1 MSFVYSSCLR
11 RAGEGLSQFDNRIFH
26 MLPVAAGLV
35 FFDMRNY
42 HYDNGEFNVYIEWN
56 EELNSILNDR
66 LPSGGYFIKATKKQ
80 AEQLEERT
88 GGIPVYMKLIAHEGR
103 LYPYRT
109 YVIWN
114 GRPFSVEFNGNIL
127 IPVDYKKKAETVKIQ
142 GSQNGSKGSRTDV
155 SGSQRS
161 LFGTSQRDILFGSQG
176 GFFGTSQ
183 YGFFFGSQ
191 REFLTGSNKGF
202 FLGSQTGFV
211 VGSSRGY
218 LTGSNREFW
227 TSSNRPWM
235 YEWEYQN
242 GSQRSLFGTSQR
254 GIFFGSQS
262 RLFSTS
268 QRGNFFGSQGRFF
281 GTSQQGFLFGSRNI
295 FSYGS
300 NRGYLTGS
308 NREFWTSSNRPWM
321 YEWEYEN
328 GSQRGFLAG
337 SNRSLLTG
345 SNRNYL
351 AGSRYTSTFYQATDG
366 GADDYDIPHW
376 YYMPPEWQLI
386 NRSKRPC
393 SRKGGNSTFG
403 YGLDLI

>member
-1 MSFVYSSCLR
+1 MSFVYSLFLK
-11 RAGEGLSQFDNRIFH
+11 RAGEELSQFDNRISN

-42 HYDNGEFNVYIEWN
+42 RNDNGEFNVYIEWN

-66 LPSGGYFIKATKKQ
+66 LPSGGYFIKATRKQ
-80 AEQLEERT
+80 ARQLEEKT

-109 YVIWN
+109 YVMWN

-127 IPVDYKKKAETVKIQ
+127 IPVDYKKKAENVRIQ
-142 GSQNGSKGSRTDV
+142 GSQNGGKGNRMDV
-155 SGSQRS
+155 SGSQMSSQRS
-161 LFGTSQRDILFGSQG
+161 LFGTSQNKLLAGSQQG
-176 GFFGTSQ
+176 AFV
-183 YGFFFGSQ
+183 GSE
-191 REFLTGSNKGF
+191 REF
-202 FLGSQTGFV
+202 
-211 VGSSRGY
+211 

-227 TSSNRPWM
+227 TSSNRPWT
-235 YEWEYQN
+235 YEWEYEN
-242 GSQRSLFGTSQR
+242 GSQRSLFGGSQR
-254 GIFFGSQS
+254 S
-262 RLFSTS
+262 LFSTS

-281 GTSQQGFLFGSRNI
+281 GTSQQGFLFGSRNS

-308 NREFWTSSNRPWM
+308 NREFWTSSNRPWS

-328 GSQRGFLAG
+328 DSQRSLFGGSQRSLFGTSQQSFLFGSQRGFLAG
-337 SNRSLLTG
+337 SNRSFLTG

-351 AGSRYTSTFYQATDG
+351 AGSRYTPTFYQATDG

>member
-1 MSFVYSSCLR
+1 MSFVYSLFLQR
-11 RAGEGLSQFDNRIFH
+11 TGEELSQFDNRISN

-42 HYDNGEFNVYIEWN
+42 RNDNGEFNVYIEWN

-66 LPSGGYFIKATKKQ
+66 LPSGGYFIKATRKQ
-80 AEQLEERT
+80 ARQLEEKT

-109 YVIWN
+109 YVMWN

-127 IPVDYKKKAETVKIQ
+127 IPVDYKKKAENVRIQ
-142 GSQNGSKGSRTDV
+142 GSQNGGKGNRTDV
-155 SGSQRS
+155 SGSQMSSQRS
-161 LFGTSQRDILFGSQG
+161 IFGTSQSKILAGSQH
-176 GFFGTSQ
+176 GT
-183 YGFFFGSQ
+183 F
-191 REFLTGSNKGF
+191 
-202 FLGSQTGFV
+202 
-211 VGSSRGY
+211 VGSE
-218 LTGSNREFW
+218 REFW

-235 YEWEYQN
+235 YEWEYEN
-242 GSQRSLFGTSQR
+242 GSQRSLFGGSQR
-254 GIFFGSQS
+254 S
-262 RLFSTS
+262 LFSTS
-268 QRGNFFGSQGRFF
+268 QRGNFFGSQGRFS
-281 GTSQQGFLFGSRNI
+281 GTSQQGFLFGSRNS

-308 NREFWTSSNRPWM
+308 NREFWTSSNRPWS

-328 GSQRGFLAG
+328 GSQRSLFGGSQRSLFGTSQQSFLFGSQRGFLAG
-337 SNRSLLTG
+337 SNRSFLTG

-351 AGSRYTSTFYQATDG
+351 TGSRYTPTFYQATDG

>member
-1 MSFVYSSCLR
+1 MSFVYSLFLQR
-11 RAGEGLSQFDNRIFH
+11 TGEELSQFDNRISN

-42 HYDNGEFNVYIEWN
+42 RNDNGEFNVYIEWN

-66 LPSGGYFIKATKKQ
+66 LPSGGYFIKATGKQ
-80 AEQLEERT
+80 ARQLEEKT

-109 YVIWN
+109 YVMWN

-127 IPVDYKKKAETVKIQ
+127 IPVDYKKKAENVSIQ
-142 GSQNGSKGSRTDV
+142 GSQNGGKGNRTDV
-155 SGSQRS
+155 SGSQMSSQRGV
-161 LFGTSQRDILFGSQG
+161 FGTSQRGI
-176 GFFGTSQ
+176 
-183 YGFFFGSQ
+183 FFGSQ
-191 REFLTGSNKGF
+191 RGFLTGSNRGF
-202 FLGSQTGFV
+202 FFESQNGFSFGSN
-211 VGSSRGY
+211 RGY

-235 YEWEYQN
+235 YEWEYEN
-242 GSQRSLFGTSQR
+242 GSQRSLFGGSQR
-254 GIFFGSQS
+254 S
-262 RLFSTS
+262 LFSTS
-268 QRGNFFGSQGRFF
+268 QRGNFFGSQGRFW
-281 GTSQQGFLFGSRNI
+281 GTSQQGFLFGSQREFLTGSNRGFFFGSRNG
-295 FSYGS
+295 FFYGS

-337 SNRSLLTG
+337 S
-345 SNRNYL
+345 
-351 AGSRYTSTFYQATDG
+351 RYTPTFYQATDG

>member
-1 MSFVYSSCLR
+1 MSFVYSLFLK
-11 RAGEGLSQFDNRIFH
+11 RAGEELSQFDNRISN

-42 HYDNGEFNVYIEWN
+42 RNDNGEFNVYIEWN

-66 LPSGGYFIKATKKQ
+66 LPSGGYFIKATGKQ
-80 AEQLEERT
+80 ARQLEEKT

-109 YVIWN
+109 YVMWN

-127 IPVDYKKKAETVKIQ
+127 IPVDYKKKAENVRIQ
-142 GSQNGSKGSRTDV
+142 GSQNGGKGNCTDV
-155 SGSQRS
+155 SGSQMSSQRS
-161 LFGTSQRDILFGSQG
+161 LFGTSQSKILAGSQH
-176 GFFGTSQ
+176 GT
-183 YGFFFGSQ
+183 F
-191 REFLTGSNKGF
+191 
-202 FLGSQTGFV
+202 
-211 VGSSRGY
+211 VGSE
-218 LTGSNREFW
+218 REFW

-235 YEWEYQN
+235 YEWEYEN
-242 GSQRSLFGTSQR
+242 GSQRSLFGGSQR
-254 GIFFGSQS
+254 S
-262 RLFSTS
+262 LFSTS
-268 QRGNFFGSQGRFF
+268 QRGNFFGSQGRFS
-281 GTSQQGFLFGSRNI
+281 GTSQQGFLFGSQNS

-337 SNRSLLTG
+337 S
-345 SNRNYL
+345 
-351 AGSRYTSTFYQATDG
+351 RYTPTFYQATDG

>member
-1 MSFVYSSCLR
+1 MSFVYSLFLK
-11 RAGEGLSQFDNRIFH
+11 RAGEELSQFDNRISN

-42 HYDNGEFNVYIEWN
+42 RNDNGEFNVYIEWN

-66 LPSGGYFIKATKKQ
+66 LPSGGYFIKATGKQ
-80 AEQLEERT
+80 ARQLEEKT

-109 YVIWN
+109 YVMWN

-142 GSQNGSKGSRTDV
+142 GSQNGSKGKRTDV
-155 SGSQRS
+155 FGSQISSQRS
-161 LFGTSQRDILFGSQG
+161 LFGTSQNKLLAGSQQG
-176 GFFGTSQ
+176 AFV
-183 YGFFFGSQ
+183 GSE
-191 REFLTGSNKGF
+191 REF
-202 FLGSQTGFV
+202 
-211 VGSSRGY
+211 

-227 TSSNRPWM
+227 TSSNRPWT
-235 YEWEYQN
+235 YEWEYEN
-242 GSQRSLFGTSQR
+242 GSQRSLFGGSQR
-254 GIFFGSQS
+254 S
-262 RLFSTS
+262 LFSTS
-268 QRGNFFGSQGRFF
+268 QRGNFFGSQSRLF
-281 GTSQQGFLFGSRNI
+281 GTSQQSFLFGSQRG
-295 FSYGS
+295 SLTGS

-308 NREFWTSSNRPWM
+308 
-321 YEWEYEN
+321 
-328 GSQRGFLAG
+328 
-337 SNRSLLTG
+337 
-345 SNRNYL
+345 
-351 AGSRYTSTFYQATDG
+351 RYTPTFYQATDG

>member
-1 MSFVYSSCLR
+1 MSFVYSLFLK
-11 RAGEGLSQFDNRIFH
+11 RAGEELSQFDNRISN

-42 HYDNGEFNVYIEWN
+42 RNDNGEFNVYIEWN

-66 LPSGGYFIKATKKQ
+66 LPSGGYFIKATGKQ
-80 AEQLEERT
+80 ARQLEEKT

-109 YVIWN
+109 YVMWN

-127 IPVDYKKKAETVKIQ
+127 IPVDYKKKAENVRIQ
-142 GSQNGSKGSRTDV
+142 GSQNGGKGKRTDV
-155 SGSQRS
+155 SGSQMS
-161 LFGTSQRDILFGSQG
+161 SQRG
-176 GFFGTSQ
+176 
-183 YGFFFGSQ
+183 
-191 REFLTGSNKGF
+191 
-202 FLGSQTGFV
+202 V
-211 VGSSRGY
+211 
-218 LTGSNREFW
+218 
-227 TSSNRPWM
+227 
-235 YEWEYQN
+235 
-242 GSQRSLFGTSQR
+242 FGTSQR
-254 GIFFGSQS
+254 GIFF
-262 RLFSTS
+262 
-268 QRGNFFGSQGRFF
+268 
-281 GTSQQGFLFGSRNI
+281 
-295 FSYGS
+295 GS

-328 GSQRGFLAG
+328 GSQRSLFGGSQRSLFSTSQRGNFFGSQGRFWGTSQQRFLFGSQREILTGSNRGFFFGSRNGFFYGSNRGYLTGSNREFWTSSNRPWMYEWEYGNGSQRGFLAG
-337 SNRSLLTG
+337 SNRSFLTG

-351 AGSRYTSTFYQATDG
+351 TGSRYTPTFYQATDG

>member
-1 MSFVYSSCLR
+1 MSFVYSLFLQR
-11 RAGEGLSQFDNRIFH
+11 TGEELSQFDNRISN

-42 HYDNGEFNVYIEWN
+42 RNDNGEFNVYIEWN

-66 LPSGGYFIKATKKQ
+66 LPSGGYFIKATGKQ
-80 AEQLEERT
+80 ARQLEEKT

-109 YVIWN
+109 YVMWN

-127 IPVDYKKKAETVKIQ
+127 IPVDYKKKAENVRIQ
-142 GSQNGSKGSRTDV
+142 GSQNGGKGNRTDV
-155 SGSQRS
+155 SGSQMSSQRGV
-161 LFGTSQRDILFGSQG
+161 FGTSQRGI
-176 GFFGTSQ
+176 
-183 YGFFFGSQ
+183 FFGSQ
-191 REFLTGSNKGF
+191 RGFLTDSNRGFFFESQNGFSFGSN
-202 FLGSQTGFV
+202 
-211 VGSSRGY
+211 RGY

-235 YEWEYQN
+235 YEWEYEN
-242 GSQRSLFGTSQR
+242 GSQRSLFGGSQR
-254 GIFFGSQS
+254 S
-262 RLFSTS
+262 LFSTS
-268 QRGNFFGSQGRFF
+268 QRGNFFGSQGRFW
-281 GTSQQGFLFGSRNI
+281 GTSQQGFLFGSQREFLTGSNRGFFFGSRNG
-295 FSYGS
+295 FFYGS

-337 SNRSLLTG
+337 S
-345 SNRNYL
+345 
-351 AGSRYTSTFYQATDG
+351 RYTPTFYQATDG

>member
-1 MSFVYSSCLR
+1 MSFVYSLFLK
-11 RAGEGLSQFDNRIFH
+11 RAGEELSQFDNRISN

-42 HYDNGEFNVYIEWN
+42 RNDNGEFNVYIEWN

-66 LPSGGYFIKATKKQ
+66 LPSGGYFIKATGKQ
-80 AEQLEERT
+80 ARQLEEKT

-109 YVIWN
+109 YVMWN

-127 IPVDYKKKAETVKIQ
+127 IPVDYKKKAENVRIQ
-142 GSQNGSKGSRTDV
+142 GSQNGSKGKRTDV
-155 SGSQRS
+155 FGSQISSQRS
-161 LFGTSQRDILFGSQG
+161 LFGTSQ
-176 GFFGTSQ
+176 
-183 YGFFFGSQ
+183 
-191 REFLTGSNKGF
+191 NK
-202 FLGSQTGFV
+202 L
-211 VGSSRGY
+211 

-227 TSSNRPWM
+227 TSSNRPWT
-235 YEWEYQN
+235 YEWEYEN
-242 GSQRSLFGTSQR
+242 GSQRSLFGTSQN
-254 GIFFGSQS
+254 GFFFGSQ
-262 RLFSTS
+262 RE
-268 QRGNFFGSQGRFF
+268 
-281 GTSQQGFLFGSRNI
+281 FLT
-295 FSYGS
+295 GS

-328 GSQRGFLAG
+328 GSQRSLFGG
-337 SNRSLLTG
+337 SQRSLFSTSQRGNFFGSQSRLFGTSQQSFLFGSQRGFLTG
-345 SNRNYL
+345 SNRSFFFGSQNGFSVGSNRGYL
-351 AGSRYTSTFYQATDG
+351 MGSNREFWTSSNRPWMHEWEYENGSRYTPTFYQATDG

>member
-1 MSFVYSSCLR
+1 MSFVYSLFLK
-11 RAGEGLSQFDNRIFH
+11 RAGEELSQFDNRISN

-42 HYDNGEFNVYIEWN
+42 RNDNGEFNVYIEWN

-66 LPSGGYFIKATKKQ
+66 LPSGGYFIKITGKQ
-80 AEQLEERT
+80 ARQLEEKT

-109 YVIWN
+109 YVMWN

-127 IPVDYKKKAETVKIQ
+127 IPVDYKKKAENVRIQ
-142 GSQNGSKGSRTDV
+142 GSQNGGKGNRMDV
-155 SGSQRS
+155 SGSQMSSQRS
-161 LFGTSQRDILFGSQG
+161 LFGTSQNKLLAGSQQG
-176 GFFGTSQ
+176 AFV
-183 YGFFFGSQ
+183 GSE
-191 REFLTGSNKGF
+191 REF
-202 FLGSQTGFV
+202 
-211 VGSSRGY
+211 

-227 TSSNRPWM
+227 TSSNRPWT
-235 YEWEYQN
+235 YEWEYENGSQRSLFG
-242 GSQRSLFGTSQR
+242 GSQRSLFGTSQN
-254 GIFFGSQS
+254 GFFFGSQ
-262 RLFSTS
+262 RE
-268 QRGNFFGSQGRFF
+268 
-281 GTSQQGFLFGSRNI
+281 FLT
-295 FSYGS
+295 GS

-308 NREFWTSSNRPWM
+308 NREFWTSSNRPWS

-328 GSQRGFLAG
+328 GSQRSLFGGSQRSLFGTSQQSFLFGSQRGFLAG
-337 SNRSLLTG
+337 SNRSFLTG
-345 SNRNYL
+345 SNRGYL
-351 AGSRYTSTFYQATDG
+351 TGSRYTPTFYQATDG

>member
-1 MSFVYSSCLR
+1 MSFVYSLFLK
-11 RAGEGLSQFDNRIFH
+11 RAGEELSQFDNRISN

-42 HYDNGEFNVYIEWN
+42 RNDNGEFNVYIEWN

-66 LPSGGYFIKATKKQ
+66 LPSGGYFIKATGKQ
-80 AEQLEERT
+80 ARQLEEKT

-109 YVIWN
+109 YVMWN

-127 IPVDYKKKAETVKIQ
+127 IPVDYKKKAENVRIQ
-142 GSQNGSKGSRTDV
+142 GSQNGGKGNRTDV
-155 SGSQRS
+155 SGSQMS
-161 LFGTSQRDILFGSQG
+161 SQRG
-176 GFFGTSQ
+176 
-183 YGFFFGSQ
+183 
-191 REFLTGSNKGF
+191 
-202 FLGSQTGFV
+202 V
-211 VGSSRGY
+211 
-218 LTGSNREFW
+218 
-227 TSSNRPWM
+227 
-235 YEWEYQN
+235 
-242 GSQRSLFGTSQR
+242 FGTSQR
-254 GIFFGSQS
+254 GIFFGSQ
-262 RLFSTS
+262 R
-268 QRGNFFGSQGRFF
+268 
-281 GTSQQGFLFGSRNI
+281 GFLTDSNRGFFFESQNG
-295 FSYGS
+295 FSFGS

-328 GSQRGFLAG
+328 GSQRSLFGGSQRSLFSTSQRGNFFGSQGRFWGTSQQGFLFG
-337 SNRSLLTG
+337 SQREFLTG
-345 SNRNYL
+345 SNRGFFFGSRNGFFYGSNRGYLMGSNREFWTSSNRPWMYEWEYENGSQRGFL
-351 AGSRYTSTFYQATDG
+351 AGSRYTPTFYQATDG

>member
-1 MSFVYSSCLR
+1 MTPVRQKNWDSIFVGVRMEIWMSFVYSLFLQR
-11 RAGEGLSQFDNRIFH
+11 TGEELSQFDNRISN

-42 HYDNGEFNVYIEWN
+42 RNDNGEFNVYIEWN

-66 LPSGGYFIKATKKQ
+66 LPSGGYFIKATRKQ
-80 AEQLEERT
+80 ARQLEEKT

-109 YVIWN
+109 YVMWN

-127 IPVDYKKKAETVKIQ
+127 IPVDYKKKAENVRIQ
-142 GSQNGSKGSRTDV
+142 GSQNGGKGNRTDV
-155 SGSQRS
+155 SGSRMSSQRS
-161 LFGTSQRDILFGSQG
+161 LFGTSQSKILAGSQH
-176 GFFGTSQ
+176 GT
-183 YGFFFGSQ
+183 F
-191 REFLTGSNKGF
+191 
-202 FLGSQTGFV
+202 
-211 VGSSRGY
+211 VGS
-218 LTGSNREFW
+218 E
-227 TSSNRPWM
+227 
-235 YEWEYQN
+235 
-242 GSQRSLFGTSQR
+242 
-254 GIFFGSQS
+254 
-262 RLFSTS
+262 
-268 QRGNFFGSQGRFF
+268 
-281 GTSQQGFLFGSRNI
+281 
-295 FSYGS
+295 
-300 NRGYLTGS
+300 
-308 NREFWTSSNRPWM
+308 REFWTSSNRPWM

-337 SNRSLLTG
+337 SNRSFLTG

-351 AGSRYTSTFYQATDG
+351 AGSRYTPTFYQATDG

>member
-1 MSFVYSSCLR
+1 MSFVYSLFLK
-11 RAGEGLSQFDNRIFH
+11 RAGEELSQFDNRISN

-42 HYDNGEFNVYIEWN
+42 RNDNGEFNVYIEWN

-66 LPSGGYFIKATKKQ
+66 LPSGGYFIKATGKQ
-80 AEQLEERT
+80 ARQLEEKT

-109 YVIWN
+109 YVMWN

-127 IPVDYKKKAETVKIQ
+127 IPVDYKKKAENVRIQ
-142 GSQNGSKGSRTDV
+142 GSQNGSKGKRTDV
-155 SGSQRS
+155 FGSQISSQRS
-161 LFGTSQRDILFGSQG
+161 LFGTSQSGL
-176 GFFGTSQ
+176 
-183 YGFFFGSQ
+183 
-191 REFLTGSNKGF
+191 
-202 FLGSQTGFV
+202 
-211 VGSSRGY
+211 

-227 TSSNRPWM
+227 TSSNRPWT
-235 YEWEYQN
+235 YEWEYENGSQRSLFE
-242 GSQRSLFGTSQR
+242 GSQRSLFGTSQN
-254 GIFFGSQS
+254 GFF
-262 RLFSTS
+262 F
-268 QRGNFFGSQGRFF
+268 
-281 GTSQQGFLFGSRNI
+281 
-295 FSYGS
+295 GS

-328 GSQRGFLAG
+328 GSQRSLFGG
-337 SNRSLLTG
+337 SQRSLFSTSQRGNFFGSQSRLFGTSQQSFLFGSQRGSLTG
-345 SNRNYL
+345 SNRGYL
-351 AGSRYTSTFYQATDG
+351 TGSRYTPTFYQATDG
-366 GADDYDIPHW
+366 GAGDYDIPHW

>member
-1 MSFVYSSCLR
+1 MSFVYSLFLQR
-11 RAGEGLSQFDNRIFH
+11 TGEELSQFDNRISN

-42 HYDNGEFNVYIEWN
+42 RNDNGEFNVYIEWN

-66 LPSGGYFIKATKKQ
+66 LPSGGYFIKATGKQ
-80 AEQLEERT
+80 ARQLEEKT

-109 YVIWN
+109 YVMWN

-127 IPVDYKKKAETVKIQ
+127 IPVDYKKKAENVRIQ
-142 GSQNGSKGSRTDV
+142 GSQNGGKGNGTDV
-155 SGSQRS
+155 SGSQMSSQRS
-161 LFGTSQRDILFGSQG
+161 LFGTSQSKILAGSQH
-176 GFFGTSQ
+176 GT
-183 YGFFFGSQ
+183 F
-191 REFLTGSNKGF
+191 
-202 FLGSQTGFV
+202 
-211 VGSSRGY
+211 VGSE
-218 LTGSNREFW
+218 REFW

-235 YEWEYQN
+235 YEWEYEN

-268 QRGNFFGSQGRFF
+268 QRGNFFGSQGRFS
-281 GTSQQGFLFGSRNI
+281 GTSQQGFLFGSRRGFLTGSNRG
-295 FSYGS
+295 FFFGSRNGFFYGS

-337 SNRSLLTG
+337 SNRSFLTG

-351 AGSRYTSTFYQATDG
+351 AGSRYTPTFYQATDG

>member
-1 MSFVYSSCLR
+1 MSFVYSLFLK
-11 RAGEGLSQFDNRIFH
+11 RAGEELSQFDNRISN

-42 HYDNGEFNVYIEWN
+42 RNDNGEFNVYIEWN

-66 LPSGGYFIKATKKQ
+66 LPSGGYFIKATRKQ
-80 AEQLEERT
+80 ARQLEEKT

-109 YVIWN
+109 YVMWN

-127 IPVDYKKKAETVKIQ
+127 IPVDYKKKAENVRIQ
-142 GSQNGSKGSRTDV
+142 GSQNGGKGNRTDV
-155 SGSQRS
+155 SGSQMS
-161 LFGTSQRDILFGSQG
+161 SQRG
-176 GFFGTSQ
+176 
-183 YGFFFGSQ
+183 
-191 REFLTGSNKGF
+191 
-202 FLGSQTGFV
+202 V
-211 VGSSRGY
+211 
-218 LTGSNREFW
+218 
-227 TSSNRPWM
+227 
-235 YEWEYQN
+235 
-242 GSQRSLFGTSQR
+242 FGTSQR
-254 GIFFGSQS
+254 GFLTGSNRGFFFESQNG
-262 RLFSTS
+262 FS
-268 QRGNFFGSQGRFF
+268 F
-281 GTSQQGFLFGSRNI
+281 
-295 FSYGS
+295 GS

-337 SNRSLLTG
+337 S
-345 SNRNYL
+345 
-351 AGSRYTSTFYQATDG
+351 RYTPTFYQVTDG

>member
-1 MSFVYSSCLR
+1 MSFVYSLFLK
-11 RAGEGLSQFDNRIFH
+11 RAGEELSQFDNRISN
-26 MLPVAAGLV
+26 MLPVAAGLF

-42 HYDNGEFNVYIEWN
+42 RNDNGEFNVYIEWN

-66 LPSGGYFIKATKKQ
+66 LPSGGYFIKATGKQ
-80 AEQLEERT
+80 ARQLEEKT

-109 YVIWN
+109 YVMWN

-127 IPVDYKKKAETVKIQ
+127 IPVDYKKKAENVRIQ
-142 GSQNGSKGSRTDV
+142 GSQNGGKGNRTDV
-155 SGSQRS
+155 SGSQMS
-161 LFGTSQRDILFGSQG
+161 SQRG
-176 GFFGTSQ
+176 
-183 YGFFFGSQ
+183 
-191 REFLTGSNKGF
+191 
-202 FLGSQTGFV
+202 V
-211 VGSSRGY
+211 
-218 LTGSNREFW
+218 
-227 TSSNRPWM
+227 
-235 YEWEYQN
+235 
-242 GSQRSLFGTSQR
+242 FGTSQR
-254 GIFFGSQS
+254 GIFFGSQ
-262 RLFSTS
+262 R
-268 QRGNFFGSQGRFF
+268 
-281 GTSQQGFLFGSRNI
+281 GFLTDSNRGFFFESQNG
-295 FSYGS
+295 FSFGS

-337 SNRSLLTG
+337 S
-345 SNRNYL
+345 
-351 AGSRYTSTFYQATDG
+351 RYTPTFYQATDG

>member
-1 MSFVYSSCLR
+1 MSFVYSLFLK
-11 RAGEGLSQFDNRIFH
+11 RAGEELSQFDNRISN

-42 HYDNGEFNVYIEWN
+42 RNDNGEFNVYIEWN

-66 LPSGGYFIKATKKQ
+66 LPSGGYFIKATGKQ
-80 AEQLEERT
+80 ARQLEEKT

-109 YVIWN
+109 YVMWN

-127 IPVDYKKKAETVKIQ
+127 IPVDYKKKAENMRIQ
-142 GSQNGSKGSRTDV
+142 GSQNGGKGNRTDV
-155 SGSQRS
+155 SGSQMSSQRGV
-161 LFGTSQRDILFGSQG
+161 FGTSQRGI
-176 GFFGTSQ
+176 
-183 YGFFFGSQ
+183 FFGSQ
-191 REFLTGSNKGF
+191 RGFLTDSNRGFFFESQNGFSFGSN
-202 FLGSQTGFV
+202 
-211 VGSSRGY
+211 RGY

-235 YEWEYQN
+235 YEWEYEN
-242 GSQRSLFGTSQR
+242 GSQRSLFGGSQR
-254 GIFFGSQS
+254 S
-262 RLFSTS
+262 LFSTS
-268 QRGNFFGSQGRFF
+268 QRGNFFGSQGRFW
-281 GTSQQGFLFGSRNI
+281 GTSQQGFLFGSQREFLTGSNRGFFFGSRNG
-295 FSYGS
+295 FFYGS

-337 SNRSLLTG
+337 S
-345 SNRNYL
+345 
-351 AGSRYTSTFYQATDG
+351 RYTPTFYQATDG

>member
-1 MSFVYSSCLR
+1 MSFVYSLFLQR
-11 RAGEGLSQFDNRIFH
+11 TGEELSQFDNRISN

-42 HYDNGEFNVYIEWN
+42 RNDNGEFNVYIEWN

-66 LPSGGYFIKATKKQ
+66 LPSGGYFIKATRKQ
-80 AEQLEERT
+80 ARQLEEKT

-109 YVIWN
+109 YVMWN

-127 IPVDYKKKAETVKIQ
+127 IPVDYKKKAENVRIQ
-142 GSQNGSKGSRTDV
+142 GSQNGGKGNRTDV
-155 SGSQRS
+155 SGSQMSSQRS
-161 LFGTSQRDILFGSQG
+161 LFGTSQSKILAGSQH
-176 GFFGTSQ
+176 GT
-183 YGFFFGSQ
+183 F
-191 REFLTGSNKGF
+191 
-202 FLGSQTGFV
+202 
-211 VGSSRGY
+211 VGSE
-218 LTGSNREFW
+218 REFW

-235 YEWEYQN
+235 YEWEYEN

-262 RLFSTS
+262 RFFSTS
-268 QRGNFFGSQGRFF
+268 QRGNFFGSQGRFS
-281 GTSQQGFLFGSRNI
+281 GTSQQGFLFGSRRGFLTGSNRG
-295 FSYGS
+295 FFFGSRNGFFYGS

-337 SNRSLLTG
+337 SNRSFLTG

-351 AGSRYTSTFYQATDG
+351 AGSRYTPTFYQATDVG
-366 GADDYDIPHW
+366 VDDYDIPHW

>member
-1 MSFVYSSCLR
+1 MSFVYSLFLQR
-11 RAGEGLSQFDNRIFH
+11 TGEELSQFDNRISN

-42 HYDNGEFNVYIEWN
+42 RNDNGEFNVYIEWN

-66 LPSGGYFIKATKKQ
+66 LPSGGYFIKATRKQ
-80 AEQLEERT
+80 ARQLEEKT

-109 YVIWN
+109 YVMWN

-127 IPVDYKKKAETVKIQ
+127 IPVDYKKKAENVRIQ
-142 GSQNGSKGSRTDV
+142 GSQNGGKGKRTDV
-155 SGSQRS
+155 SGSQMS
-161 LFGTSQRDILFGSQG
+161 SQRG
-176 GFFGTSQ
+176 
-183 YGFFFGSQ
+183 
-191 REFLTGSNKGF
+191 
-202 FLGSQTGFV
+202 V
-211 VGSSRGY
+211 
-218 LTGSNREFW
+218 
-227 TSSNRPWM
+227 
-235 YEWEYQN
+235 
-242 GSQRSLFGTSQR
+242 FGTSQR
-254 GIFFGSQS
+254 GIFFGSQ
-262 RLFSTS
+262 R
-268 QRGNFFGSQGRFF
+268 
-281 GTSQQGFLFGSRNI
+281 GFLTGSNRGFFFESQNG
-295 FSYGS
+295 FSFGS

-328 GSQRGFLAG
+328 GSQRSLFGGSQRSLFSTSQRGNFFGSQSRLFGTSQQSFLFGSQRGFLTGSNRSFFFGSQNGFSFGSNRGYLTGSNREFWTSSNRPWMYEWEYENGSQCGFLAG
-337 SNRSLLTG
+337 SNRSFLTG

-351 AGSRYTSTFYQATDG
+351 AGSRYTPTFYQATDG

>member
-1 MSFVYSSCLR
+1 MSFVYSLFLK
-11 RAGEGLSQFDNRIFH
+11 RAGEELSQFDNRISN

-42 HYDNGEFNVYIEWN
+42 RNDNGEFNVYIEWN

-66 LPSGGYFIKATKKQ
+66 LPSGGYFIKATGKQ
-80 AEQLEERT
+80 ARQLEEKT

-109 YVIWN
+109 YVMWN

-127 IPVDYKKKAETVKIQ
+127 IPVDYKKKAENVRIQ
-142 GSQNGSKGSRTDV
+142 GSQNGSKGNRMDV
-155 SGSQRS
+155 SGSQMSSQRSLFGTSQNKLLAGSQQGAFVGSEREFLTGSNREFWMSSNRPWTYEWEYENGSQRSLFGGSQRS
-161 LFGTSQRDILFGSQG
+161 LFGTSQN
-176 GFFGTSQ
+176 
-183 YGFFFGSQ
+183 GFFFGSQ
-191 REFLTGSNKGF
+191 REFLT
-202 FLGSQTGFV
+202 
-211 VGSSRGY
+211 
-218 LTGSNREFW
+218 
-227 TSSNRPWM
+227 
-235 YEWEYQN
+235 
-242 GSQRSLFGTSQR
+242 
-254 GIFFGSQS
+254 
-262 RLFSTS
+262 
-268 QRGNFFGSQGRFF
+268 
-281 GTSQQGFLFGSRNI
+281 
-295 FSYGS
+295 GS

-328 GSQRGFLAG
+328 GSQRSLFSTSQRGNFFGSQSRLFGTSQQSFLFGSQRGFLAG
-337 SNRSLLTG
+337 SNRSFLTG

-351 AGSRYTSTFYQATDG
+351 AGSRYTPTFYQATDG

>member
-1 MSFVYSSCLR
+1 MSFVYSLFLK
-11 RAGEGLSQFDNRIFH
+11 RAGEELSQFDNRISN

-42 HYDNGEFNVYIEWN
+42 RNDNGEFNVYIEWN

-66 LPSGGYFIKATKKQ
+66 LPSGGYFIKATGKQ
-80 AEQLEERT
+80 ARQLEEKT

-109 YVIWN
+109 YVMWN

-127 IPVDYKKKAETVKIQ
+127 IPVDYKKKAENVRIQ
-142 GSQNGSKGSRTDV
+142 GSQNGGKGKRTDV
-155 SGSQRS
+155 SGSQMSSQRGV
-161 LFGTSQRDILFGSQG
+161 FGTSQRGI
-176 GFFGTSQ
+176 
-183 YGFFFGSQ
+183 FFGSQ
-191 REFLTGSNKGF
+191 RGFLTGSNRGF
-202 FLGSQTGFV
+202 FFESQNGFSFGSN
-211 VGSSRGY
+211 RGY

-235 YEWEYQN
+235 YEWEYEN
-242 GSQRSLFGTSQR
+242 GSQRSLFGGSQR
-254 GIFFGSQS
+254 S
-262 RLFSTS
+262 LFSTS
-268 QRGNFFGSQGRFF
+268 QRGNFFGSQSRLF
-281 GTSQQGFLFGSRNI
+281 GTSQQSFLFGSQRGFLTGSNRS
-295 FSYGS
+295 FFFGS

-337 SNRSLLTG
+337 S
-345 SNRNYL
+345 
-351 AGSRYTSTFYQATDG
+351 RYTPTFYQATDG

>member
-1 MSFVYSSCLR
+1 MSFVYSLFLK
-11 RAGEGLSQFDNRIFH
+11 RAGEELSQFDNRISN

-42 HYDNGEFNVYIEWN
+42 RNDNGEFNVYIEWN
-56 EELNSILNDR
+56 EELNSVLNDR
-66 LPSGGYFIKATKKQ
+66 LPSGGYFIKATGKQ
-80 AEQLEERT
+80 ARQLEEKT

-109 YVIWN
+109 YVMWN

-142 GSQNGSKGSRTDV
+142 GSQNGSKGNRMDV
-155 SGSQRS
+155 SGSQMSSSQRS
-161 LFGTSQRDILFGSQG
+161 LFGTSQSGL
-176 GFFGTSQ
+176 
-183 YGFFFGSQ
+183 
-191 REFLTGSNKGF
+191 
-202 FLGSQTGFV
+202 
-211 VGSSRGY
+211 

-227 TSSNRPWM
+227 TSSNRPWT
-235 YEWEYQN
+235 YEWEYENGSQRSLFG
-242 GSQRSLFGTSQR
+242 GSQRSLFGTSQN
-254 GIFFGSQS
+254 GFFFGSQREFLTGS
-262 RLFSTS
+262 N
-268 QRGNFFGSQGRFF
+268 RGFFFGSQNGFF
-281 GTSQQGFLFGSRNI
+281 F
-295 FSYGS
+295 GS

-328 GSQRGFLAG
+328 GSQRSLFSTSQRGIYFG
-337 SNRSLLTG
+337 SQREFLTG
-345 SNRNYL
+345 SNRSFFFGSQRSLSFGSNRGYL
-351 AGSRYTSTFYQATDG
+351 TGSRYTPTFYQATDG

-386 NRSKRPC
+386 NRSKRPF

>member
-1 MSFVYSSCLR
+1 MSFVYSLFLK
-11 RAGEGLSQFDNRIFH
+11 RAGEELSQFDNRISN

-42 HYDNGEFNVYIEWN
+42 RNDNGEFNVYIEWN

-66 LPSGGYFIKATKKQ
+66 LPSGGYFIKATRKQ
-80 AEQLEERT
+80 ARQLEEKT

-109 YVIWN
+109 YVMWN

-127 IPVDYKKKAETVKIQ
+127 IPVDYKKKAENVRIQ
-142 GSQNGSKGSRTDV
+142 GSQNGGKGKRTDV
-155 SGSQRS
+155 SGSQMSSQRGV
-161 LFGTSQRDILFGSQG
+161 FGTSQRGI
-176 GFFGTSQ
+176 
-183 YGFFFGSQ
+183 FFGSQ
-191 REFLTGSNKGF
+191 RGFLTGSNRGF
-202 FLGSQTGFV
+202 FFESQNGFSFGSN
-211 VGSSRGY
+211 RGY

-235 YEWEYQN
+235 YEWEYEN
-242 GSQRSLFGTSQR
+242 GSQRSLFGGSQR
-254 GIFFGSQS
+254 S
-262 RLFSTS
+262 LFSTS
-268 QRGNFFGSQGRFF
+268 QRGNFFGSQSRLF
-281 GTSQQGFLFGSRNI
+281 GTSQQSFLFGSQRGFLTGSNRSFFFGSQNG
-295 FSYGS
+295 FSFGS

-337 SNRSLLTG
+337 S
-345 SNRNYL
+345 
-351 AGSRYTSTFYQATDG
+351 RYTPTFYQVTDG

>member
-1 MSFVYSSCLR
+1 MSFVYSLFLK
-11 RAGEGLSQFDNRIFH
+11 RAGEELSQFDNRISN

-42 HYDNGEFNVYIEWN
+42 RNDNGEFNVYIEWN

-66 LPSGGYFIKATKKQ
+66 LPSGGYFIKATGKQ
-80 AEQLEERT
+80 ARQLEEKT

-109 YVIWN
+109 YVMWN

-127 IPVDYKKKAETVKIQ
+127 IPVDYKKKAENVRIQ
-142 GSQNGSKGSRTDV
+142 GSQNGGKGNRMDV
-155 SGSQRS
+155 SGSQMSSQRS
-161 LFGTSQRDILFGSQG
+161 LFGTSQ
-176 GFFGTSQ
+176 
-183 YGFFFGSQ
+183 
-191 REFLTGSNKGF
+191 NKLLAG
-202 FLGSQTGFV
+202 
-211 VGSSRGY
+211 
-218 LTGSNREFW
+218 
-227 TSSNRPWM
+227 
-235 YEWEYQN
+235 
-242 GSQRSLFGTSQR
+242 
-254 GIFFGSQS
+254 
-262 RLFSTS
+262 
-268 QRGNFFGSQGRFF
+268 
-281 GTSQQGFLFGSRNI
+281 SQQGAFVGSERE
-295 FSYGS
+295 F
-300 NRGYLTGS
+300 LTGS

-328 GSQRGFLAG
+328 GSQRSLFGGSQRSLFGTSQNGFFFGSQREFLTGSNRGYLMGSNREFWTSSNRPWSYEWEYENGSQRSLFGGSQRSLFGTSQQSFLFGSQRGFLAG
-337 SNRSLLTG
+337 SNRSFLTG

-351 AGSRYTSTFYQATDG
+351 AGSRYTPTFYQATDG

>member
-1 MSFVYSSCLR
+1 MSFVYSLFLK
-11 RAGEGLSQFDNRIFH
+11 RAGEELSQFDNRISN

-42 HYDNGEFNVYIEWN
+42 RNDNGEFNVYIEWN
-56 EELNSILNDR
+56 EELNSVLNDR
-66 LPSGGYFIKATKKQ
+66 LPSGGYFIKATGKQ
-80 AEQLEERT
+80 ARQLEEKT

-109 YVIWN
+109 YVMWN

-142 GSQNGSKGSRTDV
+142 GSQNGSKGNRMDV
-155 SGSQRS
+155 SGSQMSSSQRS
-161 LFGTSQRDILFGSQG
+161 LFGTSQNKILAGSQQG
-176 GFFGTSQ
+176 AFV
-183 YGFFFGSQ
+183 GSE

-202 FLGSQTGFV
+202 FLGSQTGFAV
-211 VGSSRGY
+211 
-218 LTGSNREFW
+218 
-227 TSSNRPWM
+227 
-235 YEWEYQN
+235 
-242 GSQRSLFGTSQR
+242 
-254 GIFFGSQS
+254 
-262 RLFSTS
+262 
-268 QRGNFFGSQGRFF
+268 
-281 GTSQQGFLFGSRNI
+281 
-295 FSYGS
+295 GS

-328 GSQRGFLAG
+328 GSQRSLFGG
-337 SNRSLLTG
+337 SQRSLFSTSQRGNFFGSQSRLFGTSQQSFLFGSQRGSLTG
-345 SNRNYL
+345 SNRGYL
-351 AGSRYTSTFYQATDG
+351 TGSRYTPTFYQATDG
-366 GADDYDIPHW
+366 GAGDYDIPHW

>member
-1 MSFVYSSCLR
+1 MSFVYSLFLK
-11 RAGEGLSQFDNRIFH
+11 RAGEELSQFDNRISN

-42 HYDNGEFNVYIEWN
+42 RNDNGEFNVYIEWN

-66 LPSGGYFIKATKKQ
+66 LPSGGYFIKATRKQ
-80 AEQLEERT
+80 ARQLEEKT

-109 YVIWN
+109 YVMWN

-127 IPVDYKKKAETVKIQ
+127 IPVDYKKKAENVRIQ
-142 GSQNGSKGSRTDV
+142 GSQNGGKGNRTDV
-155 SGSQRS
+155 SGSQMSSQRGV
-161 LFGTSQRDILFGSQG
+161 FGTSQRGI
-176 GFFGTSQ
+176 
-183 YGFFFGSQ
+183 FFGSQ
-191 REFLTGSNKGF
+191 RGFLTGSNRGF
-202 FLGSQTGFV
+202 FFESQNGFSFGSN
-211 VGSSRGY
+211 RGY

-235 YEWEYQN
+235 YEWEYEN
-242 GSQRSLFGTSQR
+242 GSQRSLFGGSQR
-254 GIFFGSQS
+254 S
-262 RLFSTS
+262 LFSTS
-268 QRGNFFGSQGRFF
+268 QRGNFFGSQGRFL
-281 GTSQQGFLFGSRNI
+281 GTSQQGFLFGSQREFLTGSNRGFFFGSRNG
-295 FSYGS
+295 FFYGS

-337 SNRSLLTG
+337 S
-345 SNRNYL
+345 
-351 AGSRYTSTFYQATDG
+351 RYTPTFYQATDG

>member
-1 MSFVYSSCLR
+1 MGFVYSLFLK
-11 RAGEGLSQFDNRIFH
+11 RAGEELSQFDNRISN

-42 HYDNGEFNVYIEWN
+42 RNDNGEFNVYIEWN

-66 LPSGGYFIKATKKQ
+66 LPSGGYFIKATRKQ
-80 AEQLEERT
+80 ARQLEEKT

-109 YVIWN
+109 YVMWN

-142 GSQNGSKGSRTDV
+142 GSQNGSKGKRTDV
-155 SGSQRS
+155 SGSQISSQRN
-161 LFGTSQRDILFGSQG
+161 LFGTSQNKLLAGSQQG
-176 GFFGTSQ
+176 AFVGSERGFLTGSNQ
-183 YGFFFGSQ
+183 SFFFGSQ
-191 REFLTGSNKGF
+191 NGF
-202 FLGSQTGFV
+202 FF
-211 VGSSRGY
+211 GSSRGY

-227 TSSNRPWM
+227 TSSNRPWS
-235 YEWEYQN
+235 YEWEYEN

-254 GIFFGSQS
+254 GIFFGSQG
-262 RLFSTS
+262 RFSGTS
-268 QRGNFFGSQGRFF
+268 QKGFFLGSQREILTGSNWSFFFGSQRSLSF
-281 GTSQQGFLFGSRNI
+281 
-295 FSYGS
+295 GS

-308 NREFWTSSNRPWM
+308 
-321 YEWEYEN
+321 
-328 GSQRGFLAG
+328 Q
-337 SNRSLLTG
+337 
-345 SNRNYL
+345 
-351 AGSRYTSTFYQATDG
+351 YTPTFYQTTDG
-366 GADDYDIPHW
+366 GVDDYDIPHW

>member
-1 MSFVYSSCLR
+1 MSFVYSLFLK
-11 RAGEGLSQFDNRIFH
+11 RAGEELSQFDNRISN

-42 HYDNGEFNVYIEWN
+42 RNDNGEFNVYIEWN

-66 LPSGGYFIKATKKQ
+66 LPSGGYFIKATRKQ
-80 AEQLEERT
+80 ARQLEEKT

-109 YVIWN
+109 YVMWN

-127 IPVDYKKKAETVKIQ
+127 IPVDYKKKAENVRIQ
-142 GSQNGSKGSRTDV
+142 GSQNGGKGNRTDV
-155 SGSQRS
+155 SGSQMSSQRGV
-161 LFGTSQRDILFGSQG
+161 FGTSQRGI
-176 GFFGTSQ
+176 
-183 YGFFFGSQ
+183 FFGSQ
-191 REFLTGSNKGF
+191 RGFLTDSNRGFFFESQNGFSFGSN
-202 FLGSQTGFV
+202 
-211 VGSSRGY
+211 RGY

-235 YEWEYQN
+235 YEWEYEN
-242 GSQRSLFGTSQR
+242 GSQRSLFGGSQR
-254 GIFFGSQS
+254 S
-262 RLFSTS
+262 LFSTS
-268 QRGNFFGSQGRFF
+268 QRGNFFGSQGRFW
-281 GTSQQGFLFGSRNI
+281 GTSQQGFLFGSQREFLTGSNRGFFFGSRNG

-337 SNRSLLTG
+337 S
-345 SNRNYL
+345 
-351 AGSRYTSTFYQATDG
+351 RYTPTFYQATDG

>member
-1 MSFVYSSCLR
+1 MSFVYSLFLQR
-11 RAGEGLSQFDNRIFH
+11 TGEELSQFDNRISN

-42 HYDNGEFNVYIEWN
+42 RNDNGEFNVYIEWN

-66 LPSGGYFIKATKKQ
+66 LPSGGYFIKATGKQ
-80 AEQLEERT
+80 ARQLEEKT

-109 YVIWN
+109 YVMWN

-127 IPVDYKKKAETVKIQ
+127 IPVDYKKKAENVRIQ
-142 GSQNGSKGSRTDV
+142 GSQNGGKGKRTDV
-155 SGSQRS
+155 SGSQMSSQRS
-161 LFGTSQRDILFGSQG
+161 LFGTSQSKILAGSQQ
-176 GFFGTSQ
+176 GT
-183 YGFFFGSQ
+183 FVGSE

-202 FLGSQTGFV
+202 FLGRQTGFAV
-211 VGSSRGY
+211 
-218 LTGSNREFW
+218 
-227 TSSNRPWM
+227 
-235 YEWEYQN
+235 
-242 GSQRSLFGTSQR
+242 
-254 GIFFGSQS
+254 
-262 RLFSTS
+262 
-268 QRGNFFGSQGRFF
+268 
-281 GTSQQGFLFGSRNI
+281 
-295 FSYGS
+295 GS

-328 GSQRGFLAG
+328 GSQRSLFGG
-337 SNRSLLTG
+337 SQRSLFSTSQRGNFFGSQSRLFGTSQQSFLFGSQRGFLTG
-345 SNRNYL
+345 SNRSFFFGSQNGFSFGSNRGYL
-351 AGSRYTSTFYQATDG
+351 TGSNREFWTSSNRPWMHEWEYENGSRYTPTFYQATDG

>member
-1 MSFVYSSCLR
+1 MTPVRQKNWDSIFVGVRMEIWMSFVYSLFLQR
-11 RAGEGLSQFDNRIFH
+11 TGEELSQFDNRISN

-42 HYDNGEFNVYIEWN
+42 RNDNGEFNVYIEWN

-66 LPSGGYFIKATKKQ
+66 LPSGGYFIKATRKQ
-80 AEQLEERT
+80 ARQLEEKT

-109 YVIWN
+109 YVMWN

-127 IPVDYKKKAETVKIQ
+127 IPVDYKKKAENVRIQ
-142 GSQNGSKGSRTDV
+142 GSQNGGKGNRTDV
-155 SGSQRS
+155 SGSRMSSQRS
-161 LFGTSQRDILFGSQG
+161 LFGTSQSKILAGSQH
-176 GFFGTSQ
+176 GT
-183 YGFFFGSQ
+183 F
-191 REFLTGSNKGF
+191 
-202 FLGSQTGFV
+202 
-211 VGSSRGY
+211 VGSE
-218 LTGSNREFW
+218 REFW

-235 YEWEYQN
+235 YEWEYEN
-242 GSQRSLFGTSQR
+242 GSQRSLFGGSQR
-254 GIFFGSQS
+254 S
-262 RLFSTS
+262 LFSTS
-268 QRGNFFGSQGRFF
+268 QRGNFFGSQGRFS
-281 GTSQQGFLFGSRNI
+281 GTSQQGFLFGSRNS

-337 SNRSLLTG
+337 SNRSFLTG

-351 AGSRYTSTFYQATDG
+351 AGSRYTPTFYQATDG

>member
-1 MSFVYSSCLR
+1 MSFVYSLFLQR
-11 RAGEGLSQFDNRIFH
+11 TGEELSQFDNRISN

-42 HYDNGEFNVYIEWN
+42 RNDNGEFNVYIEWN

-66 LPSGGYFIKATKKQ
+66 LPSGGYFIKATGKQ
-80 AEQLEERT
+80 ARQLEEKT

-109 YVIWN
+109 YVMWN

-127 IPVDYKKKAETVKIQ
+127 IPVDYKKKAENVRIQ
-142 GSQNGSKGSRTDV
+142 GSQNGGKGNGTDV
-155 SGSQRS
+155 SGSQMSSQRS
-161 LFGTSQRDILFGSQG
+161 LFGTSQSKILAGSQH
-176 GFFGTSQ
+176 GT
-183 YGFFFGSQ
+183 F
-191 REFLTGSNKGF
+191 
-202 FLGSQTGFV
+202 
-211 VGSSRGY
+211 VGSE
-218 LTGSNREFW
+218 REFW
-227 TSSNRPWM
+227 TSSNQPWM
-235 YEWEYQN
+235 YEWEYEN

-268 QRGNFFGSQGRFF
+268 QRGNFFGSQGRFS
-281 GTSQQGFLFGSRNI
+281 GTSQQGFLFGSRRGFLTGSNRG
-295 FSYGS
+295 FFFGSRNGFFYGS

-337 SNRSLLTG
+337 SNRSFLTG

-351 AGSRYTSTFYQATDG
+351 AGSRYTPTFYQATDG

-386 NRSKRPC
+386 NRSKRPY

>member
-1 MSFVYSSCLR
+1 MSFVYSLFLQR
-11 RAGEGLSQFDNRIFH
+11 TGEELSQFDNRISN

-42 HYDNGEFNVYIEWN
+42 RNDNGEFNVYIEWN

-66 LPSGGYFIKATKKQ
+66 LPSGGYFIKATGKQ
-80 AEQLEERT
+80 ARQLEEKT

-109 YVIWN
+109 YVMWN

-127 IPVDYKKKAETVKIQ
+127 IPVDYKKKAENVRIQ
-142 GSQNGSKGSRTDV
+142 GSQNGGKGNRTDV
-155 SGSQRS
+155 SGSQMSSQRGV
-161 LFGTSQRDILFGSQG
+161 FGTSQRGI
-176 GFFGTSQ
+176 
-183 YGFFFGSQ
+183 FFGSQ
-191 REFLTGSNKGF
+191 RGFLTGSNRGF
-202 FLGSQTGFV
+202 FFESQNGFSFGSN
-211 VGSSRGY
+211 RGY

-235 YEWEYQN
+235 YEWEYEN
-242 GSQRSLFGTSQR
+242 GSQRSLFGGSQR
-254 GIFFGSQS
+254 S
-262 RLFSTS
+262 LFSTS
-268 QRGNFFGSQGRFF
+268 QRGNFFGSQSRLF
-281 GTSQQGFLFGSRNI
+281 GTSQQSFLFGSQRGFLTGSNRS
-295 FSYGS
+295 FFFGS

-337 SNRSLLTG
+337 S
-345 SNRNYL
+345 
-351 AGSRYTSTFYQATDG
+351 RYTPTFYQVTDG

>member
-1 MSFVYSSCLR
+1 MSFVYSLFLQR
-11 RAGEGLSQFDNRIFH
+11 TGEELLQFDNRISN

-42 HYDNGEFNVYIEWN
+42 RNDNGEFNVYIEWN

-66 LPSGGYFIKATKKQ
+66 LPSGGYFIKATGKQ
-80 AEQLEERT
+80 ARQLEEKT

-109 YVIWN
+109 YVMWN

-127 IPVDYKKKAETVKIQ
+127 IPVDYKKKAENVRIQ
-142 GSQNGSKGSRTDV
+142 GSQNGGKGKCTDV
-155 SGSQRS
+155 SGSQMSSQRS
-161 LFGTSQRDILFGSQG
+161 LFGTSQSKILAGSQQ
-176 GFFGTSQ
+176 GT
-183 YGFFFGSQ
+183 FVGSE

-202 FLGSQTGFV
+202 FLGSQTGFAV
-211 VGSSRGY
+211 
-218 LTGSNREFW
+218 
-227 TSSNRPWM
+227 
-235 YEWEYQN
+235 
-242 GSQRSLFGTSQR
+242 
-254 GIFFGSQS
+254 
-262 RLFSTS
+262 
-268 QRGNFFGSQGRFF
+268 
-281 GTSQQGFLFGSRNI
+281 
-295 FSYGS
+295 GS

-328 GSQRGFLAG
+328 GSQRSLFGGSQRSLFGTSQQSFLFGSQRGFLAG
-337 SNRSLLTG
+337 SNRGYLT
-345 SNRNYL
+345 
-351 AGSRYTSTFYQATDG
+351 GSRYTPTFYQATDG

>member
-1 MSFVYSSCLR
+1 MSFVYSLFLQ
-11 RAGEGLSQFDNRIFH
+11 RAGEELSQFDNRISN

-42 HYDNGEFNVYIEWN
+42 RNDNGEFNVYIEWN

-66 LPSGGYFIKATKKQ
+66 LPSGGYFIKATGKQ
-80 AEQLEERT
+80 ARQLEEKT

-109 YVIWN
+109 YVMWN

-142 GSQNGSKGSRTDV
+142 GSQNGSKGNRTDV
-155 SGSQRS
+155 SGSQMSSQQS
-161 LFGTSQRDILFGSQG
+161 LFGTSQSKMLAGSQQG
-176 GFFGTSQ
+176 AFV
-183 YGFFFGSQ
+183 GSE
-191 REFLTGSNKGF
+191 REF
-202 FLGSQTGFV
+202 
-211 VGSSRGY
+211 

-227 TSSNRPWM
+227 TSSNRPWT
-235 YEWEYQN
+235 YEWEYEN

-254 GIFFGSQS
+254 GIFFGSQG
-262 RLFSTS
+262 RFSGTS
-268 QRGNFFGSQGRFF
+268 QNGFFFGSQREFLIGSNRSFFF
-281 GTSQQGFLFGSRNI
+281 GSQNGFFFGS
-295 FSYGS
+295 S
-300 NRGYLTGS
+300 RGYLTGS

-328 GSQRGFLAG
+328 GSQ
-337 SNRSLLTG
+337 
-345 SNRNYL
+345 
-351 AGSRYTSTFYQATDG
+351 YTPTFYQTTDG
-366 GADDYDIPHW
+366 GVDDYDIPHW

>member
-1 MSFVYSSCLR
+1 MSFVYSLFLK
-11 RAGEGLSQFDNRIFH
+11 RAGEELSQFDNRISN

-42 HYDNGEFNVYIEWN
+42 RNDNGEFNVYIEWN

-66 LPSGGYFIKATKKQ
+66 LPSGGYFIKATRKQ
-80 AEQLEERT
+80 ARQLEEKT

-109 YVIWN
+109 YVMWN

-127 IPVDYKKKAETVKIQ
+127 IPVDYKKKAENVRIQ
-142 GSQNGSKGSRTDV
+142 GSQNGGKGNRTDV
-155 SGSQRS
+155 SGSQMSSQRS
-161 LFGTSQRDILFGSQG
+161 LFGTSQSKILAGSQH
-176 GFFGTSQ
+176 GT
-183 YGFFFGSQ
+183 F
-191 REFLTGSNKGF
+191 
-202 FLGSQTGFV
+202 
-211 VGSSRGY
+211 VGSE
-218 LTGSNREFW
+218 REFW
-227 TSSNRPWM
+227 TSSNRPWT
-235 YEWEYQN
+235 YEWEYEN
-242 GSQRSLFGTSQR
+242 GSQRSLFGGSQR
-254 GIFFGSQS
+254 S
-262 RLFSTS
+262 LFSTS

-281 GTSQQGFLFGSRNI
+281 GTSQQGFLFGSRNS

-308 NREFWTSSNRPWM
+308 NREFWTSSNRPWS

-328 GSQRGFLAG
+328 GSQRSLFGGSQRSLFGTSQQSFLFGSQRGFLAG
-337 SNRSLLTG
+337 SNRSFLTG

-351 AGSRYTSTFYQATDG
+351 AGSRYTPTFYQATDG

>member
-1 MSFVYSSCLR
+1 MSFVYSLFLK
-11 RAGEGLSQFDNRIFH
+11 RAGEELSQFDNRISN

-35 FFDMRNY
+35 FFDIRNY
-42 HYDNGEFNVYIEWN
+42 RNDNGEFNVYIEWN

-66 LPSGGYFIKATKKQ
+66 LPSGGYFIKATGKQ
-80 AEQLEERT
+80 ARQLEEKT

-109 YVIWN
+109 YVMWN

-127 IPVDYKKKAETVKIQ
+127 IPVDYKKKAENVRIQ
-142 GSQNGSKGSRTDV
+142 GSQNGGKGNRMDV
-155 SGSQRS
+155 SGSQMSSQRS
-161 LFGTSQRDILFGSQG
+161 LFGTSQ
-176 GFFGTSQ
+176 
-183 YGFFFGSQ
+183 
-191 REFLTGSNKGF
+191 NKLLAG
-202 FLGSQTGFV
+202 
-211 VGSSRGY
+211 
-218 LTGSNREFW
+218 
-227 TSSNRPWM
+227 
-235 YEWEYQN
+235 
-242 GSQRSLFGTSQR
+242 
-254 GIFFGSQS
+254 
-262 RLFSTS
+262 
-268 QRGNFFGSQGRFF
+268 
-281 GTSQQGFLFGSRNI
+281 SQQGAFVGSERE
-295 FSYGS
+295 F
-300 NRGYLTGS
+300 LTGS

-328 GSQRGFLAG
+328 GSQRSLFGGSQRSLFGTSQNGFFFGSQREFLTGSKRGYLTGSNREFWTSSNRPWSYEWEYENGSQRSLFGGSQRSLFGTSQQSFLFGSQRGFLAG
-337 SNRSLLTG
+337 SNRSFLTG

-351 AGSRYTSTFYQATDG
+351 AGSRYTPTFYQATDG

>member
-1 MSFVYSSCLR
+1 
-11 RAGEGLSQFDNRIFH
+11 
-26 MLPVAAGLV
+26 
-35 FFDMRNY
+35 MRNY
-42 HYDNGEFNVYIEWN
+42 RNDNGEFNVYIEWN

-66 LPSGGYFIKATKKQ
+66 LPSGGYFIKATRKQ
-80 AEQLEERT
+80 ARQLEEKT

-109 YVIWN
+109 YVMWN

-127 IPVDYKKKAETVKIQ
+127 IPVDYKKKAENVRIQ
-142 GSQNGSKGSRTDV
+142 GSQNGGKGKRTDV
-155 SGSQRS
+155 SGSQMS
-161 LFGTSQRDILFGSQG
+161 SQRG
-176 GFFGTSQ
+176 
-183 YGFFFGSQ
+183 
-191 REFLTGSNKGF
+191 
-202 FLGSQTGFV
+202 V
-211 VGSSRGY
+211 
-218 LTGSNREFW
+218 
-227 TSSNRPWM
+227 
-235 YEWEYQN
+235 
-242 GSQRSLFGTSQR
+242 FGTSQR
-254 GIFFGSQS
+254 GIFFGSQ
-262 RLFSTS
+262 R
-268 QRGNFFGSQGRFF
+268 
-281 GTSQQGFLFGSRNI
+281 GFLTGSNRGFFFESQNG
-295 FSYGS
+295 FSFGS

-328 GSQRGFLAG
+328 GSQRSLFGGSQRSLFSTSQRGNFFGSQSRLFGTSQQSFLFGSQRGFLTGSNRSFFFGSQNGFSFGSNRGYLTGSNREFWTSSNRPWMYEWEYENGSQCGFLAG
-337 SNRSLLTG
+337 SNRSFLTG

-351 AGSRYTSTFYQATDG
+351 AGSRYTPTFYQATDG

>member
-1 MSFVYSSCLR
+1 MSFVYSLFLK
-11 RAGEGLSQFDNRIFH
+11 RAGEELSQFDNRISN

-42 HYDNGEFNVYIEWN
+42 RNDNGEFNVYIEWN

-66 LPSGGYFIKATKKQ
+66 LPSGGYFIKATGKQ
-80 AEQLEERT
+80 ARQLEEKT

-109 YVIWN
+109 YVMWN

-127 IPVDYKKKAETVKIQ
+127 IPVDYKKKAENVRIQ
-142 GSQNGSKGSRTDV
+142 GSQNGSKGNRMDV
-155 SGSQRS
+155 SGSQMSSSQRSLFGTSQNKLLAVSQQGAFVGSEREFLTGSNREFWMSSNHPWSYEWEYENGSQRSLFGGSQRS
-161 LFGTSQRDILFGSQG
+161 LFGTSQN
-176 GFFGTSQ
+176 
-183 YGFFFGSQ
+183 GFFFGSQ
-191 REFLTGSNKGF
+191 REFLT
-202 FLGSQTGFV
+202 
-211 VGSSRGY
+211 
-218 LTGSNREFW
+218 
-227 TSSNRPWM
+227 
-235 YEWEYQN
+235 
-242 GSQRSLFGTSQR
+242 
-254 GIFFGSQS
+254 
-262 RLFSTS
+262 
-268 QRGNFFGSQGRFF
+268 
-281 GTSQQGFLFGSRNI
+281 
-295 FSYGS
+295 GS

-308 NREFWTSSNRPWM
+308 NREFWTSSNRPWS

-328 GSQRGFLAG
+328 GSQRSLFGGSQRSLFGTSQQSFLFGSQRGFLAG
-337 SNRSLLTG
+337 SNRSFLTG
-345 SNRNYL
+345 SNRGYL
-351 AGSRYTSTFYQATDG
+351 TGSRYTPTFYQATDG